1 MIEKN
6 QNLDSTKMVRR
17 IVQPDP
23 TARQITLQDS
33 RFYQRD
39 PETYYPSVT
48 TVLSY
53 FPKGRFFEVWLK
65 EVGMNADI
73 IMRKAGDEG
82 TQVHNAIERYLE
94 GKQVDGL
101 DKTGKTKDNLKVW
114 KMILKFVEFWEKH
127 KPELITS
134 EVYVFSDELKIAG
147 TADLIVRINGQLW
160 LLDIKT
166 SNYLHDT
173 YDLQLACYAQGWN
186 ECFEE
191 PIERM
196 GILWLK
202 ALTKGESKSKE
213 TIQGKGWQL
222 KEASTSFEESKKIF
236 THLYEIYKFKN
247 PIPKP
252 ATEVFPTSVKLNS

>member
-94 GKQVDGL
+94 GKQVD
-101 DKTGKTKDNLKVW
+101 
-114 KMILKFVEFWEKH
+114 
-127 KPELITS
+127 
-134 EVYVFSDELKIAG
+134 
-147 TADLIVRINGQLW
+147 
-160 LLDIKT
+160 
-166 SNYLHDT
+166 
-173 YDLQLACYAQGWN
+173 
-186 ECFEE
+186 
-191 PIERM
+191 
-196 GILWLK
+196 
-202 ALTKGESKSKE
+202 
-213 TIQGKGWQL
+213 
-222 KEASTSFEESKKIF
+222 
-236 THLYEIYKFKN
+236 
-247 PIPKP
+247 
-252 ATEVFPTSVKLNS
+252 